1 MSELTDRQTRILKA
15 LMEEYIESAAPVGS
29 ETLEK
34 KYSLGVSPATVRNE
48 LVRLTK
54 MGFLNQ
60 PHTSSGRTP
69 TPLAIKFYI
78 QKLMES
84 KELGV
89 ADEVAVK
96 EKIWD
101 SRHQLDKFFQE
112 VARALAQKTNS
123 LALVA
128 TDEGKLFHSGYAHI
142 LDMPEFF
149 DIDTTKGVLSVI
161 EDVDRLLK
169 FFDKATGE
177 EVVHALIGQELELE
191 PLYDCSLVFTNFEI
205 KGKVKGS
212 LGVIGPCRL
221 NYPLIIPTIK
231 YFGHLLEEVL
241 GSL

>member
-48 LVRLTK
+48 LVKLTK
-54 MGFLNQ
+54 MGLLNQ

-101 SRHQLDKFFQE
+101 SRHQLNKFFQE
-112 VARALAQKTNS
+112 VARVLAQKTNS

-128 TDEGKLFHSGYAHI
+128 TDEGELFHSGYAHI

-177 EVVHALIGQELELE
+177 GVVHALIGQELELE